1 MVKEYELEIDKEK
14 FYLSLYLSN
23 DKEIIFNIINKK
35 KMELFTYYKAFNI
48 QKLKELNKCFIFYD
62 SVEEI
67 LKFIQAL
74 LDDKKGQIFYENDNM
89 VLVLSFFLPTGK
101 QDEIKFVFE
110 KKNLNKDE
118 IIQNLFEKIN
128 NLENKINI
136 LINNDKKKDYCI
148 ELLEKR
154 IKKLEDKDKQNEI
167 EFQNI
172 KKKSSYLEEIK
183 ESSIININE
192 INMFLDE
199 FQKHDNFKNKK
210 IDFKLIYKATK
221 DGNLLKNL
229 HDKCDYKENCIV
241 FIKDNNGKRFG
252 GYTQIGFSSE
262 NEEKKD
268 NNAFVFLLDSKKIF
282 NIKNGETAIYCYST
296 SIGFKNTIYLK
307 EGDLFNNS
315 HTAYGDYYGMEGYEL
330 TKYYSNIKI
339 KEIEI
344 YQIIYN

>member
-1 MVKEYELEIDKEK
+1 MKLNL
-14 FYLSLYLSN
+14 FL
-23 DKEIIFNIINKK
+23 KK
-35 KMELFTYYKAFNI
+35 K
-48 QKLKELNKCFIFYD
+48 
-62 SVEEI
+62 
-67 LKFIQAL
+67 
-74 LDDKKGQIFYENDNM
+74 
-89 VLVLSFFLPTGK
+89 
-101 QDEIKFVFE
+101 
-110 KKNLNKDE
+110 LNKDE

-154 IKKLEDKDKQNEI
+154 IKKLEDKEKQNEI

-282 NIKNGETAIYCYST
+282 NIKNGEIAIYCDS
-296 SIGFKNTIYLK
+296 SLIGFKNTIYFHQ
-307 EGDLFNNS
+307 GDLFNNS
-315 HTAYGDYYGMEGYEL
+315 YTANGWSYIMKGYEL
-330 TKYYSNIKI
+330 TKDYSNIKI